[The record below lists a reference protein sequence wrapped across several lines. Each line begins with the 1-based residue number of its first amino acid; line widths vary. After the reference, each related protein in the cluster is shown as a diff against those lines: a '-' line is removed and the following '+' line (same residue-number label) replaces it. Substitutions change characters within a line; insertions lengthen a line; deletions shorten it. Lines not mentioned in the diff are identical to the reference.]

1 MPEGGASLPA
11 GLRGCQRIDP
21 LEKLFEAN
29 SNLFAFPPKC
39 NDRLLVCLN
48 RFDSFPGFR
57 SELFESLLQSAPLPL
72 GLLEKLAGLQ
82 DFLLEFLQ
90 LIFCVAQEA
99 PSFQNCRRWFC
110 RGTACRPLTSC
121 PWFIGRGG
129 QALPLHYPQPR
140 KRTPN
145 GSNAAMSL

>member
-1 MPEGGASLPA
+1 VSGGGESSPA

-39 NDRLLVCLN
+39 NHRLLVCLN
-48 RFDSFPGFR
+48 RFDSFLGFR
-57 SELFESLLQSAPLPL
+57 SELFESPLQSAPLRL
-72 GLLEKLAGLQ
+72 GLLEKLAGPQ

-99 PSFQNCRRWFC
+99 PSFQDCLPR
-110 RGTACRPLTSC
+110 
-121 PWFIGRGG
+121 IGS
-129 QALPLHYPQPR
+129 LDHWVI
-140 KRTPN
+140 
-145 GSNAAMSL
+145 GSLRH